1 MGIGKKVGSKIRQFR
16 ETRGLT
22 QAQLADILGKSV
34 ETISNFERGK
44 VVTSLLTL
52 EQLAR
57 HLNVRIRDFFDEDA
71 VVMVLEPSS
80 AFAVTVRNAAD
91 ILPEEDLE
99 VVAGLVA
106 VLEARKRR
114 EGRGDAAKLPT
125 P

>member
-1 MGIGKKVGSKIRQFR
+1 M
-16 ETRGLT
+16 
-22 QAQLADILGKSV
+22 
-34 ETISNFERGK
+34 
-44 VVTSLLTL
+44 VTSLLTL

-57 HLNVRIRDFFDEDA
+57 HLNVRVRDFFDEDA
-71 VVMVLEPSS
+71 VVPSPEPSS
-80 AFAVTVRNAAD
+80 AFAATVRNAAD

-114 EGRGDAAKLPT
+114 EGRGDASKLPT